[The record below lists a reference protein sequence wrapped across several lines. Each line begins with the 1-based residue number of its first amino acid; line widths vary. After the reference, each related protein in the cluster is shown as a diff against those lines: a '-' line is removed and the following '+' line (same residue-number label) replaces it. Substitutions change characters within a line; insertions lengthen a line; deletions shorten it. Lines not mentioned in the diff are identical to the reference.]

1 MGTISAWVR
10 RASATTLTAVGL
22 TAAAAFVA
30 ANWLWSVDSS
40 PPKPPPPT
48 TLQELTLRELAG
60 DGPAGVTAHFRYVNS
75 LVPTTNLVPDATL
88 IQPTLVATIQVLAIV
103 TGHVLGVVLAHER
116 AVSLFDRRVAVL
128 GQLPLLALMVAYTC
142 GGLFLLFSS

>member
-1 MGTISAWVR
+1 VPVR
-10 RASATTLTAVGL
+10 G
-22 TAAAAFVA
+22 
-30 ANWLWSVDSS
+30 
-40 PPKPPPPT
+40 
-48 TLQELTLRELAG
+48 LAG
-60 DGPAGVTAHFRYVNS
+60 QFAPS
-75 LVPTTNLVPDATL
+75 LVPIAAGYLVAHYWSLGVFEGQHTLALLGDPLGTGADLLGTAHLVPDATL
-88 IQPTLVATIQVLAIV
+88 IQPTLVATIQVVAIV